1 MYRNVCTYTKSGK
14 QIIWECTF
22 DENGKRIELESE
34 IRPYLYYED
43 VNFKKATQK
52 SMNNKP
58 LRFLDFNTSFDR
70 NEWIK
75 SSQNTPLFEKLSPVK
90 QYLLNKYYGMERT
103 EEFIKNKLRTF
114 FLDIEVEI
122 DGKLPEPEL
131 AEYPINVISIYDTD
145 THTIYAW
152 TYKSNVFDVLTDA
165 RMDEIQT
172 EVNNEYEKDVKV
184 VIYRFE
190 KEYALLSDF
199 LKFWENN
206 YPDIITG
213 WNIDNFDI
221 KYIINR
227 IMRMMPEGSERRLS
241 PIGWHKNAVRVTK
254 GQVNKQM
261 TVSYHIMGVSIC
273 DYINLYKKFI
283 PKSQQSFK
291 LDYIAKMETG
301 KGKLDY
307 YDMGYDSMEE
317 FMRKDFATFVKY
329 NIIDSDLVKLID
341 DERHFIELM
350 RRICNM
356 GLCEYEEIF
365 KSIPYV
371 LGSLVIEAR
380 NQGVLFLTDANRSED
395 KKFES
400 EGFEGAFVFPTEAGY
415 YKNGIASFDFNSLYP
430 NVIMSVNISPET
442 LVGKVVSEVGEN
454 TSDVLIRRINGS
466 VIKLTKN
473 QFDKLLEEK
482 CSIAANKALFIKP
495 SVKFGIMPSFLDGL
509 YTSRVKMKKECKKNL
524 QKAKELDEEIKKL
537 EKELEQLSA

>member
-1 MYRNVCTYTKSGK
+1 MYRNVCTYTKAGN
-14 QIIWECTF
+14 QIVWECTF
-22 DENGKRIELESE
+22 DENGNRIETES
-34 IRPYLYYED
+34 IIKPYLYYED
-43 VNFKKATQK
+43 VNFKKAKEK

-58 LRFLDFNTSFDR
+58 LRFLEFNSSFER
-70 NEWIK
+70 SEWIK
-75 SSQNTPLFEKLSPVK
+75 TSLNTPLYEKLSPEK
-90 QYLLNKYYGMERT
+90 QYLLNKYYGMERS
-103 EEFIKNKLRTF
+103 EEFIKHKLRVF
-114 FLDIEVEI
+114 YLDIEVEI
-122 DGKLPEPEL
+122 DGKFPEPEY
-131 AEYPINVISIYDTD
+131 AEYPINVISIYDTQSN
-145 THTIYAW
+145 TIYAW
-152 TYKSNVFDVLTDA
+152 TYKSDIFDVLTDE
-165 RMDEIQT
+165 RIKEIKK
-172 EVNNEYEKDVKV
+172 EVNDEYQKDVDVKV
-184 VIYRFE
+184 FRFE
-190 KEYALLSDF
+190 NEIYLIEDF
-199 LKFWENN
+199 LKYWESNF
-206 YPDIITG
+206 PDVVTG

-227 IMRMMPEGSERRLS
+227 IMRIMPEGSERRLS
-241 PIGWHKNAVRVTK
+241 PISWHKNSIRITK

-261 TVSYHIMGVSIC
+261 TVSYHIMGISIC

-291 LDYIAKMETG
+291 LDYIANMETG

-307 YDMGYDSMEE
+307 YEMGYESMEE

-329 NIIDSDLVKLID
+329 NIIDSALVKMID

-356 GLCEYEEIF
+356 GLCPYEEIF

-400 EGFEGAFVFPTEAGY
+400 EGFEGAYVFPTQAGY

-442 LVGKVVSEVGEN
+442 LVGKVVSEIGEQ
-454 TSDVLIRRINGS
+454 TTDVIIRRTNDSMIR
-466 VIKLTKN
+466 ITKE

-482 CSIAANKALFIKP
+482 CSIAANNTLFIKP
-495 SVKFGIMPSFLDGL
+495 AVKFGILPSFLDKL
-509 YTSRVKMKKECKKNL
+509 YSSRVAIKKECKKNK
-524 QKAKELDEEIKKL
+524 QKAKDLGEEIKKL
-537 EKELEQLSA
+537 EAELALL